1 MADQTTDDGKRQGEG
16 NGGGQG
22 NGHGG
27 DATPAAA
34 APSAHEPQR
43 EVLSLSQ
50 LIGAPIRALVEA
62 EAQSAAA
69 TAHFIRNVGFKPPDD
84 AALEEFGDLQMA
96 RFKTVRRG
104 ADGADEEVEVQIPLL
119 TLLPIPAL
127 QIRDATLDYVV
138 KVVQTEALPP
148 TRQHKAQNPA
158 KGTSVSDEVPA
169 TLRATFASE
178 PRPGGRR
185 SMDMLVKMKVRIE
198 QADMPAGLSRLINLA
213 GEATSRAPLP
223 KPDEPDDEA

>member
-1 MADQTTDDGKRQGEG
+1 MADQTTENGQPERAGGGEGSG
-16 NGGGQG
+16 NGGGTAQP
-22 NGHGG
+22 
-27 DATPAAA
+27 PAATSPA
-34 APSAHEPQR
+34 AEPQR

-69 TAHFIRNVGFKPPDD
+69 TAQFIRNVGFKPPDD
-84 AALEEFGDLQMA
+84 ARLEEFGDLQMA
-96 RFKTVRRG
+96 RFNTVRRG
-104 ADGADEEVEVQIPLL
+104 ADGVEEAVEVQIPLL

-148 TRQHKAQNPA
+148 TQQRQARNPA
-158 KGTSVSDEVPA
+158 DGTSLSDEVPA

-178 PRPGGRR
+178 PRPGRR

-198 QADMPAGLSRLINLA
+198 QADMPAGLARLINLA
-213 GEATSRAPLP
+213 GESTSRAPLP
-223 KPDEPDDEA
+223 QPDEPDDDAR

>member
-1 MADQTTDDGKRQGEG
+1 MADQTTEG
-16 NGGGQG
+16 GPPPEGTGDGGGS
-22 NGHGG
+22 GG
-27 DATPAAA
+27 GAAQAPANAPTAA
-34 APSAHEPQR
+34 EPQR

-69 TAHFIRNVGFKPPDD
+69 TAQFIRSVGFKPPDD
-84 AALEEFGDLQMA
+84 AGLEEFGDLQMA
-96 RFKTVRRG
+96 RFNTVRRG
-104 ADGADEEVEVQIPLL
+104 ADGVEEAVEVQIPLL

-148 TRQHKAQNPA
+148 ARQHQGRTPGE
-158 KGTSVSDEVPA
+158 GTSLSDEVPA

-198 QADMPAGLSRLINLA
+198 QADMPAGLARLINLA
-213 GEATSRAPLP
+213 GESTSRTPLP
-223 KPDEPDDEA
+223 EPDEPDDDAR

>member
-1 MADQTTDDGKRQGEG
+1 MAEQTTADDQPQGAGDGGGSG
-16 NGGGQG
+16 NGGDGRAG
-22 NGHGG
+22 TPSS
-27 DATPAAA
+27 TPA
-34 APSAHEPQR
+34 PEPQR

-69 TAHFIRNVGFKPPDD
+69 TAHFIRSVGFKPPDD
-84 AALEEFGDLQMA
+84 ARLEEFGDLQMA

-104 ADGADEEVEVQIPLL
+104 ADGGEEEVEVQIPLL

-148 TRQHKAQNPA
+148 RQRQPTHNPGE
-158 KGTSVSDEVPA
+158 GTPLSDEVPA

-213 GEATSRAPLP
+213 GESTSRVPLP
-223 KPDEPDDEA
+223 KPNAPDDDPQ

>member
-1 MADQTTDDGKRQGEG
+1 MTDQTTEDGSPPGDGDGGGRG
-16 NGGGQG
+16 NGGGG
-22 NGHGG
+22 AGTPAN
-27 DATPAAA
+27 TPAA
-34 APSAHEPQR
+34 EPQR

-84 AALEEFGDLQMA
+84 AGLEEFGELQMA
-96 RFKTVRRG
+96 RFKTVRRNT
-104 ADGADEEVEVQIPLL
+104 DGAEEEVEVQIPLL

-148 TRQHKAQNPA
+148 KRQPKTQSP
-158 KGTSVSDEVPA
+158 GTGTPLSDEVPA
-169 TLRATFASE
+169 TLRATFARE
-178 PRPGGRR
+178 PRPGDRR

-213 GEATSRAPLP
+213 GESTSRTALP
-223 KPDEPDDEA
+223 KPEEPDDEA